1 MWHMVAGVYTKRFHT
16 YSYFDCLTRL
26 PTTQEAILVL
36 LRIECE
42 AHWEDARG
50 SSVTRAILLVG
61 FEKK

>member
-16 YSYFDCLTRL
+16 YYFDCLTRL
-26 PTTQEAILVL
+26 RTTQEAILV